1 MRIEGD
7 VKRVGLFR
15 LAVELGLVS
24 FGGGIVLNSFSSMD
38 VKRVGLFWFAV
49 MLGLVSFG
57 GGIVINSF
65 SNYVL
70 RSSPSFIY
78 L

>member
-24 FGGGIVLNSFSSMD
+24 FGGGIEMIGSEGTARESTRCEGID
-38 VKRVGLFWFAV
+38 VYQG
-49 MLGLVSFG
+49 
-57 GGIVINSF
+57 
-65 SNYVL
+65 
-70 RSSPSFIY
+70 
-78 L
+78 